1 MIKDTV
7 RKKFGNGLKP
17 KGQLVFLFCWE
28 SVFLADE
35 NLLKNYWR
43 DYPIPRH

>member
-17 KGQLVFLFCWE
+17 KGQLVFFFCW
-28 SVFLADE
+28 VFLADE
-35 NLLKNYWR
+35 NLLKNYRR